1 MRADVYLVTNGFCES
16 RNKASQSIE
25 AGLLYVNEKNV
36 SKCSYDIADSD
47 KVELR
52 GEACTYV
59 GRGGI
64 KLAGALKAFEI
75 DVTDAVCVD
84 IGAST
89 GGFTDCLLQNGA
101 KKVFAVE
108 NGSSQLHHSLVN
120 DSRVVNMEN
129 FNAKLLT
136 PESLGQKCDVAVMD
150 VSFISQTH
158 LHCAVANVLR
168 DGGLF
173 ISLIKP
179 QFEVGKSF
187 IGRGGIVKD
196 KNAHAS
202 AIEKT
207 VTSAAGFGLSLSAII
222 PSPIYGGDG
231 NKEFIA
237 LFDHSQPPKMI
248 LTKETIKKLINT

>member
-1 MRADVYLVTNGFCES
+1 
-16 RNKASQSIE
+16 
-25 AGLLYVNEKNV
+25 
-36 SKCSYDIADSD
+36 
-47 KVELR
+47 
-52 GEACTYV
+52 
-59 GRGGI
+59 
-64 KLAGALKAFEI
+64 
-75 DVTDAVCVD
+75 
-84 IGAST
+84 
-89 GGFTDCLLQNGA
+89 
-101 KKVFAVE
+101 
-108 NGSSQLHHSLVN
+108 
-120 DSRVVNMEN
+120 
-129 FNAKLLT
+129 
-136 PESLGQKCDVAVMD
+136 MD

-237 LFDHSQPPKMI
+237 LFEHSQPPKMI